1 MSLSNKL
8 NLLVSA
14 YVRRQSPSLNPEFL
28 PNYLQEELRELE
40 ASIRSLT
47 EASIQVADREP
58 TSPLKGMLRYAVSPW
73 DPLGNGT
80 QGLVVYNG
88 TAWAAMGGSASTA
101 GLTYDDF

>member
-14 YVRRQSPSLNPEFL
+14 YVRRQSPSLDPEFL

>member
-1 MSLSNKL
+1 MSLSNKI

-14 YVRRQSPSLNPEFL
+14 YVRRQSPSLDPEFL

-58 TSPLKGMLRYAVSPW
+58 TSPLKGMVRYAVSPW
-73 DPLGNGT
+73 NTLSNGT
-80 QGLVVYNG
+80 QGLVVYDG
-88 TAWAAMGGSASTA
+88 TAWAAMGATT